1 MKNHSVFLA
10 AFLLASLSSW
20 AGADRLDDVLSEMG
34 NAGDRLE
41 SLSAVFVQTDHD
53 FILEEEEVSTGK
65 LFLQVPGRIR
75 WEYAPPREKV
85 LLVTDNLVRLYIPT
99 ANQVQEFKK
108 GKGEGTDLLIGFG
121 KSNDRIGESYDVS
134 LGQEDEHGVVLALVP
149 KPDSPASLF
158 TKIEL
163 TIDKKTWTP
172 VRSVF
177 HEPNRN
183 RTDIR
188 FDDVEINGTLPAR
201 IFELKLPKNV
211 EILPDPSEHREDF

>member
-10 AFLLASLSSW
+10 ALLLALASLSSG
-20 AGADRLDDVLSEMG
+20 APADRLDDVLSEMG
-34 NAGDRLE
+34 NAGNRLE

-53 FILEEEEVSTGK
+53 FILEEEEISTGK

-108 GKGEGTDLLIGFG
+108 DKGNEGTDLLIGFG

-177 HEPNRN
+177 HEPNRD

-188 FDDVEINGTLPAR
+188 FDDVELNGKLPAK
-201 IFELKLPKNV
+201 IFELDLPRDV
-211 EILPDPSEHREDF
+211 EIVRD

>member
-1 MKNHSVFLA
+1 MKNPPLFFEA
-10 AFLLASLSSW
+10 LLLTLVSLSTT
-20 AGADRLDDVLSEMG
+20 ARADRLDDVLSEMS
-34 NAGDRLE
+34 NAGNGLE

-53 FILEEEEVSTGK
+53 FILEEEEISTGK

-85 LLVTDNLVRLYIPT
+85 LLVTDNLVRLYNPT
-99 ANQVQEFKK
+99 ANQVHEFKK
-108 GKGEGTDLLIGFG
+108 GKGNDGADLLIGFG
-121 KSNDRIGESYDVS
+121 KSNDKIGESYDVS

-149 KPDSPASLF
+149 KPDSPASIF
-158 TKIEL
+158 IKIEI

-177 HEPNRN
+177 HEPNHD

-188 FDDVEINGTLPAR
+188 FDDVELNGKLPAK
-201 IFELKLPKNV
+201 IFELDLPRDV
-211 EILPDPSEHREDF
+211 EIVRD

>member
-1 MKNHSVFLA
+1 MKNHAVFLA
-10 AFLLASLSSW
+10 ALLFALALLSRG
-20 AGADRLDDVLSEMG
+20 ARADRLDDILSAMG
-34 NAGDRLE
+34 NAGNRLE
-41 SLSAVFVQTDHD
+41 SLSVAFVQTAHD
-53 FILEEEEVSTGK
+53 FILEEEEISTGK

-75 WEYAPPREKV
+75 WEYAPPSEKV
-85 LLVTDNLVRLYIPT
+85 LLVTDNLMRLYNPT

-108 GKGEGTDLLIGFG
+108 GKGNQGTDLLIGFG
-121 KSNDRIGESYDVS
+121 KSNDKIGESYDVS

-177 HEPNRN
+177 HEPNRD

-188 FDDVEINGTLPAR
+188 FDDVEINGTLPEG
-201 IFELKLPKNV
+201 IFELRLPKDV
-211 EILPDPSEHREDF
+211 EILRD

>member
-1 MKNHSVFLA
+1 MKNHAVFLA
-10 AFLLASLSSW
+10 VLLFALASLSLG
-20 AGADRLDDVLSEMG
+20 ARADRLDEILSAMG
-34 NAGDRLE
+34 NAGNRLE
-41 SLSAVFVQTDHD
+41 SLSVDFVQTDHD
-53 FILEEEEVSTGK
+53 FILEEEEISTGK

-85 LLVTDNLVRLYIPT
+85 LLVADNLMRLYNPT

-108 GKGEGTDLLIGFG
+108 GKGNQGTDLLIGFG
-121 KSNDRIGESYDVS
+121 KSNDKIGESYDVS

-163 TIDKKTWTP
+163 TIDKQTWTP

-177 HEPNRN
+177 HEPNRD

-188 FDDVEINGTLPAR
+188 FDDVEINGTLPEG
-201 IFELKLPKNV
+201 IFELRLPKDV
-211 EILPDPSEHREDF
+211 EILRD